1 MDVTQ
6 WVVALI
12 GGGVVSL
19 VIKTAVEQWNR
30 ARDTKV
36 ALRRQEIDRADR
48 AERDN
53 RILREALAVHRRI
66 IIDAPCLGPGDL
78 PDWPSTSAHHTKE
91 KP

>member
-6 WVVALI
+6 LIVVLL
-12 GGGVVSL
+12 GGGVVGVL
-19 VIKTAVEQWNR
+19 IKTIVEQVNR

-36 ALRRQEIDRADR
+36 AQRRQEIDRAER

-66 IIDAPCLGPGDL
+66 IIDAPCLGPRGL
-78 PDWPSTSAHHTKE
+78 PEWPATTAHKTKE
-91 KP
+91 

>member
-6 WVVALI
+6 LIVVLL
-12 GGGVVSL
+12 GGGVVGVL
-19 VIKTAVEQWNR
+19 IKTIVEQVNR

-36 ALRRQEIDRADR
+36 AQRRQEIDRADR

-66 IIDAPCLGPGDL
+66 IIDAPCLGPRDL
-78 PDWPSTSAHHTKE
+78 PEWPATTAHKAKE
-91 KP
+91 